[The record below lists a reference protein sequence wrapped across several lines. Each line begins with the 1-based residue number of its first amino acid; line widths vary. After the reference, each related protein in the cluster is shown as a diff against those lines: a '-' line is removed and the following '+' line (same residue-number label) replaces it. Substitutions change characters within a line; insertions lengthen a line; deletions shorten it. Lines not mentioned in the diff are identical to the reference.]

1 MGGGAMIIESE
12 GHPLVRKIADQRAS
26 LTPRG
31 RELADFVLQN
41 PRKVMFM
48 RTRELAS
55 RCKTSESKVVRF
67 VTQLGYQGYS
77 DFIQA
82 LRDFV
87 DSELTLLERVELS
100 NMEGPG
106 KERFRRIV
114 FEEVDNLKQLYETMN
129 METIERVVEYFE
141 KSPRIYVVGSRLS
154 YTLAYYLGWFL
165 MKVRPNIQILKGSDS
180 ASIDW
185 LTIAP
190 ADSLVVIIATTRYPN
205 ELIRMARLVRRLG
218 QTLIVITD
226 SHICPL
232 IQFAHLNLVAPSQHL
247 QIFGRISTLT
257 CLINYLTIEL
267 AARDGDSMRE
277 HQERLEQ
284 SYRENDILFN
294 LEKGGE
300 AKFEG

>member
-1 MGGGAMIIESE
+1 MIRESE
-12 GHPLVRKIADQRAS
+12 GHPLVKKIADRRS
-26 LTPRG
+26 LLTPRG
-31 RELADFVLQN
+31 RELADFVLHN

-48 RTRELAS
+48 RTKELAL
-55 RCKTSESKVVRF
+55 RCKTSESTVVRF

-77 DFIQA
+77 GFIQA

-129 METIERVVEYFE
+129 METIGRVIECFE

-180 ASIDW
+180 ASIDR

-218 QTLIVITD
+218 QNLIVITD

-232 IQFAHLNLVAPSQHL
+232 IQFAQLSLVAPSQHL
-247 QIFGRISTLT
+247 QIFGSISTLT

-267 AARDGDSMRE
+267 AAGDGACMRE

-300 AKFEG
+300 ARFEG

>member
-1 MGGGAMIIESE
+1 MIKPSE
-12 GHPLVRKIADQRAS
+12 GHPLMRKIVDQRSS

-31 RELADFVLQN
+31 RVLADFVLQN

-48 RTRELAS
+48 RTKELAS
-55 RCKTSESKVVRF
+55 VCQTSESTVVRF
-67 VTQLGYQGYS
+67 VTQLGYQGYG

-87 DSELTLLERVELS
+87 DTELTLLERVALT
-100 NMEGPG
+100 NLEGPG

-114 FEEVDNLKQLYETMN
+114 FEEIDNLKQLYETMDL
-129 METIERVVEYFE
+129 ETMERVLECLE
-141 KSPRIYVVGSRLS
+141 GSPRIFVIGSRLS
-154 YTLAYYLGWFL
+154 HTLAYYLGWSL

-180 ASIDW
+180 SSIDW

-190 ADSLVVIIATTRYPN
+190 SDSLTVIIATSRYPN
-205 ELIRMARLVRRLG
+205 ELIKMAKLVRRLG
-218 QTLIVITD
+218 QKLIVITD

-232 IQFAHLNLVAPSQHL
+232 IQFAQLSLVAPSKHIPVVGSL
-247 QIFGRISTLT
+247 STLT

-267 AARDGDSMRE
+267 TGRDGTRVRD

-284 SYRENDILFN
+284 AYRENDILFN
-294 LEKGGE
+294 LEKIDE
-300 AKFEG
+300 ARLDG

>member
-1 MGGGAMIIESE
+1 MIIESE
-12 GHPLVRKIADQRAS
+12 GHPLIRKIADQRAS

-48 RTRELAS
+48 RTKELAS
-55 RCKTSESKVVRF
+55 RCKTSESTVVRF

-205 ELIRMARLVRRLG
+205 ELIRVARLVRRLG

-232 IQFAHLNLVAPSQHL
+232 IQFAQLSLVAPSQHL
-247 QIFGRISTLT
+247 QIFGSISTLT
-257 CLINYLTIEL
+257 CLVNYLTIEL
-267 AARDGDSMRE
+267 AARDGDGMRE

-300 AKFEG
+300 ARFEG